1 MGTDEEMGGIS
12 GEEAGGGPKKDDG
25 FTRFEDHL
33 ALLSGS
39 GASMWGLKRE
49 EAERGGDGIRTGD
62 EDGGTEAGGRGE
74 GRIAGFEWYSCP

>member
-33 ALLSGS
+33 ALMSGS
-39 GASMWGLKRE
+39 GASWRGLKRE
-49 EAERGGDGIRTGD
+49 EAERGGDESRTGA
-62 EDGGTEAGGRGE
+62 EEEGTEAGGRE
-74 GRIAGFEWYSCP
+74 GGRVAGDEWYSCP